1 MQMASPVAAADQG
14 SFEDR
19 RAFPRVEVAL
29 PAFLQ
34 AAGGRHAVQMIDL
47 SAGGAKLTSS
57 ISLASGTAVT
67 LDCGTFERPAVVR
80 WQEGK
85 FLGLSF
91 DSELNDREMSALVD
105 RSEALSKW
113 MGRRD

>member
-1 MQMASPVAAADQG
+1 MASSAPSTKGADP
-14 SFEDR
+14 FEDR
-19 RAFPRVEVAL
+19 RAFPRVAVAL

-47 SAGGAKLTSS
+47 SAGGVKLNCP

-67 LDCGTFERPAVVR
+67 LDCGTFGRPAVVR
-80 WQEGK
+80 WQNDG
-85 FLGLSF
+85 FMGLSF

-105 RSEALSKW
+105 RSMALSKW

>member
-1 MQMASPVAAADQG
+1 
-14 SFEDR
+14 
-19 RAFPRVEVAL
+19 
-29 PAFLQ
+29 
-34 AAGGRHAVQMIDL
+34 
-47 SAGGAKLTSS
+47 
-57 ISLASGTAVT
+57 VT

-91 DSELNDREMSALVD
+91 DSELNAREMSALVD
-105 RSEALSKW
+105 RSAALSKW